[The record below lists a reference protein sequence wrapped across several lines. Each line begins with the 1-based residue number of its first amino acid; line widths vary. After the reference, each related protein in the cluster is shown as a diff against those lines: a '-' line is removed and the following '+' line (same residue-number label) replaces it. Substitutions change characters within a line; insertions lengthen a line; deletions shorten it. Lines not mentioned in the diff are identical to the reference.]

1 MVQVQLWVVLP
12 ELGNEGE
19 DAARHFSELALPYF
33 AMLLRQ
39 FILLRLFY
47 DLGLDLDKLL
57 QLSDVNIAALQ
68 GLCARP
74 CWNAPLHR

>member
-1 MVQVQLWVVLP
+1 VEETARRVSQLSLP
-12 ELGNEGE
+12 
-19 DAARHFSELALPYF
+19 RC
-33 AMLLRQ
+33 AMFLRQ

-47 DLGLDLDKLL
+47 NLCLDLDKLL
-57 QLSDVNIAALQ
+57 QLSDVNLAALQ